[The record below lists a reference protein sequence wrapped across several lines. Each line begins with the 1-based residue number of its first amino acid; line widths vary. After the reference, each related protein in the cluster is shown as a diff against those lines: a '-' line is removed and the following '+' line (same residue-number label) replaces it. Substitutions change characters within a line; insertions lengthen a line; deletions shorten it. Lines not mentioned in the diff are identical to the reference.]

1 VSSIATLE
9 ALMSQRHVEWE
20 RQAAS
25 ADQRQIELFHSQC
38 ALIRDQVG
46 VLSRSLMAV
55 KGEVQGL
62 QRSESQVLA
71 RLEAEVAQRQELSRR
86 VESEVLQRLD
96 LSSRLSAA
104 CNELH
109 ELSGNFTDTCDKL
122 TAKSYALRETEEAAF
137 AEQERLRAEFRAL
150 HQEVSQASDT
160 RISRLVDEASQLVA
174 GERAAAAKV
183 AALAARDEALDG
195 QLKME
200 SQRVGTLEE
209 VSQMSDARIAELAAA
224 LEGEKNGRGAALDE
238 LSSALGSLR
247 LDLEREVGRRKA
259 SGTQLAEEIRSSLRS
274 LQDVLDEEV
283 KACAAGH
290 QDAKSSALQAQHLVE
305 EQAQELSAVLA
316 QGELN
321 ECWKRE
327 AASGSAIREEEQAI
341 MQSVDGLRQV
351 LSQEVN
357 EHAVVMRQLRA
368 HSDDFR
374 CNLDKL
380 QMGSDE
386 SSTAL
391 HHMNA
396 RLEAERRER
405 VNFVA
410 KMPDQ
415 FAALSQALG
424 THVKTLLEEVTERL
438 EHRCTALGQEF
449 MQERA
454 ERANEH
460 IGLRRILRGLEE
472 RVQALAAVQSPST
485 LR

>member
-71 RLEAEVAQRQELSRR
+71 RLEAEVSQRQELSRR

-160 RISRLVDEASQLVA
+160 RIS
-174 GERAAAAKV
+174 
-183 AALAARDEALDG
+183 
-195 QLKME
+195 
-200 SQRVGTLEE
+200 
-209 VSQMSDARIAELAAA
+209 
-224 LEGEKNGRGAALDE
+224 GEKNGRGAALDE

-290 QDAKSSALQAQHLVE
+290 QDAKSRALQAQHLVE

-327 AASGSAIREEEQAI
+327 AASGSAVREEEQAI